1 MSQDPILGVAFEK
14 GDVRG
19 FLHMPAGGS
28 QFGLVITHGAGSNC
42 QAPLLIAVASAF
54 CAEGAGVL
62 RCDLPFRQKRLKGP
76 PSPAMAAADRA
87 GLRSAVQALRALGPG
102 RTYLGGHSY
111 GGRQASMLA
120 AEETKVADALLLLSY
135 PLHPPRKPD
144 QLRSAHFPKIH
155 APVVFVHGTTDPFGT
170 LDEMEAAVRMIEA
183 QTKLLPIEGAGHDLK
198 HGRFNLRALVSALH
212 DVGNQAV

>member
-1 MSQDPILGVAFEK
+1 MSQESTTGVAFEK

-28 QFGLVITHGAGSNC
+28 ELGLVITHGAGSNC

-54 CAEGAGVL
+54 CDEGVSVL
-62 RCDLPFRQKRLKGP
+62 RCDLPFRQKRPKGP

-87 GLRSAVQALRALGPG
+87 GLRSAVQALRALVPG

-111 GGRQASMLA
+111 GGRQASILA
-120 AEETKVADALLLLSY
+120 AEKAKVADALLLLSY
-135 PLHPPRKPD
+135 PLHPPQKPD

-155 APVVFVHGTTDPFGT
+155 APAVFVHGTSDPFGT
-170 LDEMEAAVRMIEA
+170 LDEMEAAVRLIQA
-183 QTKLLPIEGAGHDLK
+183 PTLLLPIEGAGHDLR
-198 HGRFNLRALVSALH
+198 HGRFNLGALVPALR
-212 DVGNQAV
+212 DIGS